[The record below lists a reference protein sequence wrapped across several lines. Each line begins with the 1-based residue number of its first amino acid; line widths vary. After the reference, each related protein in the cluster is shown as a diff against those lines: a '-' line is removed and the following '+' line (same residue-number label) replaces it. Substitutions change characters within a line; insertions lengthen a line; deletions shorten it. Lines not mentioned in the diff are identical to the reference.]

1 MQQQVRIPNSTHER
15 QPLEKEIPPLPLT
28 LTMLGAPQLSW
39 VGNPIP
45 LARRQM
51 RALLFRLAVTMR
63 PVARDQLCFL
73 FWPDIA
79 DGAARRNLTVL
90 LNQLR
95 QALPLP
101 NLVQSQ
107 GDLVLLDPTQ
117 LQTDTVAFADAL
129 AKAVQGGT
137 PAPLVAAVE
146 LYSGPFLAGFSLPAS
161 AEFDAWVAQERQSW
175 ERRYLDALAML
186 VDWHS
191 ERGAYPEAIA
201 MAHRALA
208 VDELAEEMHR
218 RLITLYA
225 ATGDRRRALHQFE
238 ECIIALERE
247 LGVSPLPET
256 RAVYDAVRQG
266 QPLNGVGY
274 NSNGASHS
282 APPVSVTPISTT
294 PPTAPNPDVTLH
306 QNRSTLPAAATS
318 LIDRQA
324 ELAAIRA
331 LLGSSQVR
339 LLTLTGPGGS
349 GKTRLALK
357 AAWDVAEQFAAGAIF
372 VPLASLRDPE
382 LLLQTIAQACGLK
395 QGNVRTL
402 ADHFSDKELLLV
414 LDNCEHL
421 LAAGPEIGALLAAAP
436 NLRVLATS
444 RAALNLHGEHTL
456 PVPPLPLPDL
466 ADLPSLATLATVPAV
481 ALLVERT
488 RALNPNFQL
497 TVENAAE
504 VATICVR
511 LDGLPLALELAA
523 ARLKLLAPRDL
534 VRRLDQR
541 LAVLTNGARDLPER
555 QQTLR
560 ATIDWSYRLLDVE
573 TQLWFERCSVFVGGW
588 TLAALEGLHQQLQ
601 GHHTGGADLLDVLT
615 ALTDNSLV
623 QMQESDEGEPRFAM
637 LETIREFAVEQL
649 ARRGA
654 TAAIAQAHADYYL
667 ALVEPWEMNA
677 PDWLANMAREL
688 DNLRASLR
696 WYLNQADGTASA
708 LRLGRILGRFWY
720 WRDWVTEGRW
730 WLEQLVA
737 KSEGLQTEG
746 RANVLSSA
754 ALLATVQGD
763 TARAIVLHELNLDL
777 CETLQLDRQRASAF
791 NALGT
796 IYSRQGDFPRAI
808 AYLEEALAVAR
819 RIDHPEALS
828 SACYILAGILLDQGR
843 EIERVRCL
851 FEEALAVARQHHL
864 AITESMTLAALGIT
878 CALTGDLARAAELL
892 PTALQ
897 MQRAMNATMSIGW
910 TLQYLGM
917 LAFQQADYGRAGQY
931 FVESLEAAPQG
942 GAQFVVPLS
951 LEGIAGVLSMRGQPQ
966 RAAQLLGAAETLRTE
981 LELHRAPIEYT
992 FYHPI
997 LASVQTQLDEE
1008 ARQAAWHSGSQLSAT
1023 QAIAEAE
1030 AAIRGR

>member
-1 MQQQVRIPNSTHER
+1 MQQQMRIPNSTYER
-15 QPLEKEIPPLPLT
+15 QPIETQIPPLPLT

-39 VGNPIP
+39 VGNPVP

-51 RALLFRLAVTMR
+51 RALLYRLGVTMR

-101 NLVQSQ
+101 NVVQTQS
-107 GDLVLLDPTQ
+107 DLVLLDPAYI
-117 LQTDTVAFADAL
+117 QTDTVAFADAL
-129 AKAVQGGT
+129 TTAVQGGT

-146 LYSGPFLAGFSLPAS
+146 LYSGPFLTGFALPAS

-186 VDWHS
+186 VDWQS
-191 ERGAYPEAIA
+191 ERGAYAEAIA

-208 VDELAEEMHR
+208 VDELSEEMHR

-225 ATGDRRRALHQFE
+225 ATGDRRAALRQFE
-238 ECIIALERE
+238 QCVIALERE

-266 QPLNGVGY
+266 QPLNGAGY
-274 NSNGASHS
+274 NSNGANH
-282 APPVSVTPISTT
+282 AAQPPILVTPTPA
-294 PPTAPNPDVTLH
+294 PPTATNIDTPLRQH
-306 QNRSTLPAAATS
+306 RSSLPAAATS

-331 LLGSSQVR
+331 LLGSPQVR

-357 AAWDVAEQFAAGAIF
+357 AAWEVADQFAAGAIF
-372 VPLASLRDPE
+372 VALAPLRDPE

-395 QGNVRTL
+395 QGNVNTL
-402 ADHFSDKELLLV
+402 AEHFGDKALLLV

-421 LAAGPEIGALLAAAP
+421 LAASPEIGALLAAAP

-466 ADLPSLATLATVPAV
+466 TDLPPLATLATVPAV

-497 TVENAAE
+497 TLENAAE
-504 VATICVR
+504 VATICVH

-541 LAVLTNGARDLPER
+541 LALLTNGARDLPER

-560 ATIDWSYRLLDVE
+560 ATIDWSYRLLNVE
-573 TQLWFERCSVFVGGW
+573 TQLWFERCSIFVGGW

-601 GHHTGGADLLDVLT
+601 PHHTGGTALLDVLT

-623 QMQESDEGEPRFAM
+623 QVQESDEGEPRFAM

-649 ARRGA
+649 ARREA
-654 TAAIAQAHADYYL
+654 SDAVAQAHADYYL
-667 ALVEPWEMNA
+667 NLVEPWAMNA

-696 WYLNQADGTASA
+696 WYLGRTDGTASA
-708 LRLGRILGRFWY
+708 LRLGKILGRFWY
-720 WRDWVTEGRW
+720 WRDSVTEGRW
-730 WLEQLVA
+730 WLEQLVT
-737 KSEGLQTEG
+737 KSEELQTEG
-746 RANVLSSA
+746 RANVLSGA

-763 TARAIVLHELNLDL
+763 TARAITLHELNLDL
-777 CETLQLDRQRASAF
+777 CETLQLDSQRASAF

-796 IYSRQGDFPRAI
+796 IYSRQGDFPRGI

-819 RIDHPEALS
+819 RIEHPEALS
-828 SACYILAGILLDQGR
+828 SACYMLAGVLLDEGR
-843 EIERVRCL
+843 EIERARCL
-851 FEEALAVARQHHL
+851 FEEALAVARQHQL
-864 AITESMTLAALGIT
+864 AITESMTLAYLGLV
-878 CALTGDLARAAELL
+878 CAFTGDLARAAELL
-892 PTALQ
+892 PEALRL
-897 MQRAMNATMSIGW
+897 QRAMNATMSIGW
-910 TLQYLGM
+910 TLQYLGI

-931 FVESLEAAPQG
+931 FIESLEAAPQG
-942 GAQFVVPLS
+942 GAQFVVPPS

-966 RAAQLLGAAETLRTE
+966 RAAQLLGAAEALRAE
-981 LELHRAPIEYT
+981 LDLHRAPIEST

-997 LASVQTQLDEE
+997 LASVQAQLDEA
-1008 ARQAAWHSGSQLSAT
+1008 ARQAAWHSGSQLTAT
-1023 QAIAEAE
+1023 QAIAAAE
-1030 AAIRGR
+1030 AAMSGR

>member
-1 MQQQVRIPNSTHER
+1 MPQQVRVPNSTHER
-15 QPLEKEIPPLPLT
+15 QAIEELRPSLT

-39 VGNPIP
+39 AGSPVP

-51 RALLFRLAVTMR
+51 RALLFHLAVTMR
-63 PVARDQLCFL
+63 PATRDQLCFL

-117 LQTDTVAFADAL
+117 LQTDTVAFAAAL

-137 PAPLVAAVE
+137 PAPLGAAVE
-146 LYSGPFLAGFSLPAS
+146 LYSGPFLAGFALPAS
-161 AEFDAWVAQERQSW
+161 PEFEAWVRQERQSW

-191 ERGAYPEAIA
+191 ERGAYPTAIA
-201 MAHRALA
+201 MAQRALA

-225 ATGDRRRALHQFE
+225 ATGDRRAALRQFE
-238 ECIIALERE
+238 QCIIALERE

-266 QPLNGVGY
+266 QPLNGACY
-274 NSNGASHS
+274 NSNGANH
-282 APPVSVTPISTT
+282 AAQPPVVVTPISTT
-294 PPTAPNPDVTLH
+294 PPTAPNADAPSHH
-306 QNRSTLPAAATS
+306 QRSSLPAAATS

-331 LLGSSQVR
+331 LLGSPQVR

-357 AAWDVAEQFAAGAIF
+357 AAWEVADQCADGAIF
-372 VPLASLRDPE
+372 VALAPLRDPE

-395 QGNVRTL
+395 QGDVSAL
-402 ADHFSDKELLLV
+402 AQHFGDQALLLV

-421 LAAGPEIGALLAAAP
+421 LAAAPTIGALLAAAP

-444 RAALNLHGEHTL
+444 RAALNLHGEYTL

-466 ADLPSLATLATVPAV
+466 TDLPPLATLATVPAV

-497 TVENAAE
+497 TLENAAE
-504 VATICVR
+504 VAAICVR

-541 LAVLTNGARDLPER
+541 LALLTNGARDLPER

-588 TLAALEGLHQQLQ
+588 TLAAMEGLHQHLQ
-601 GHHTGGADLLDVLT
+601 PRHIAGAALLDVLT

-623 QMQESDEGEPRFAM
+623 QRQESDEGEPRFAM

-649 ARRGA
+649 AQRGA
-654 TAAIAQAHADYYL
+654 TATIAQAHADYYL
-667 ALVEPWEMNA
+667 NLVEPWAMNA

-696 WYLNQADGTASA
+696 WYLSQADGTESA
-708 LRLGRILGRFWY
+708 LQLGRILGRFWY
-720 WRDWVTEGRW
+720 WRDWITEGRW
-730 WLEQLVA
+730 WLEQIVT
-737 KSEGLQTEG
+737 KSAALQTEG
-746 RANVLSSA
+746 RANILKAV

-763 TARAIVLHELNLDL
+763 TARAIALHEMNLQL
-777 CETLQLDRQRASAF
+777 CQTLQLDRQHATVF

-796 IYSRQGDFPRAI
+796 IYARQGDYPRAI
-808 AYLEEALAVAR
+808 TYLEEALCKAR
-819 RIDHPEALS
+819 QVDDPEVLS
-828 SACYILAGILLDQGR
+828 SACYMLAGILLDEGR
-843 EIERVRCL
+843 EIARARCL
-851 FEEALAVARQHHL
+851 FEECLAVAQQHQL
-864 AITESMTLAALGIT
+864 AITESMTLAYLGLV
-878 CALTGDLARAAELL
+878 CAFTGDLDRAAELL
-892 PTALQ
+892 PAALRL
-897 MQRAMNATMSIGW
+897 QRSMNATMSIGW
-910 TLQYLGM
+910 TLQYLGI

-942 GAQFVVPLS
+942 GAQFIVPPS

-966 RAAQLLGAAETLRTE
+966 RAAQLLGAAAALRTAIA
-981 LELHRAPIEYT
+981 LHRAPIEYT
-992 FYHPI
+992 FYDPI
-997 LASVQTQLDEE
+997 LASVQAQLDEN
-1008 ARQAAWHSGSQLSAT
+1008 ALQAAWHRGSQLTAA

-1030 AAIRGR
+1030 TAMRGR